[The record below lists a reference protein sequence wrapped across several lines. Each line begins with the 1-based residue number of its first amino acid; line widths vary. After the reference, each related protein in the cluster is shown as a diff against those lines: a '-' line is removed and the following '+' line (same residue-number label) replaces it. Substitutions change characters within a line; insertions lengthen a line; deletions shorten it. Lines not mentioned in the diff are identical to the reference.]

1 MKINIRHNS
10 PKIADALARAP
21 EQVLP
26 EIDKALL
33 TGANLVARQARA
45 DAPMGT
51 NSHLTNSI
59 DVVST
64 PLRKTIAA
72 GAAYGRYVERG
83 TGMGGRP
90 TMRDMLKW
98 IQAKRISPRDP
109 DMTPQQLAYIIR
121 RKIVTGGIRHQP
133 FFYPAYEKQRSAL
146 TQLLESAVDRGLAKV
161 GG

>member
-26 EIDKALL
+26 EIDTAMRK
-33 TGANLVARQARA
+33 GADLIAKQARE
-45 DAPMGT
+45 DAPKGV
-51 NSHLTNSI
+51 NSHLRNSI
-59 DVVST
+59 DVVSS
-64 PLRKTIAA
+64 PLRKTIAV
-72 GAAYGRYVERG
+72 GAAYGPFVERG

-90 TMRDMLKW
+90 TLKDMLKW
-98 IQAKRISPRDP
+98 VQAKRIAPRDP
-109 DMTPQQLAYIIR
+109 DMTAQQLAYIIR

-146 TQLLESAVDRGLAKV
+146 TQLLEAAVDRGLAKV
-161 GG
+161 RR